1 MTSKFRLIDNQKDHF
16 YVISHITLRAGE
28 VLTSNLN
35 NNLRIRVKVLR
46 RTSTVGSGYLTVN
59 SYTGVTS
66 KSLINTSI
74 GKNNTKYNLLN
85 CYDFRPYA
93 NPVVPYTLGAA
104 DATSAPNVGTTI
116 EAGIQIA
123 SDSNISAT
131 QSYYMSRIDS
141 IVLDEF
147 GVISL
152 YEGGEAENPSR
163 PEITGLYALNNI
175 LIPGNNITRSI
186 LPRSI
191 IS

>member
-1 MTSKFRLIDNQKDHF
+1 M
-16 YVISHITLRAGE
+16 
-28 VLTSNLN
+28 
-35 NNLRIRVKVLR
+35 
-46 RTSTVGSGYLTVN
+46 
-59 SYTGVTS
+59 
-66 KSLINTSI
+66 INTSI
-74 GKNNTKYNLLN
+74 GKNNTEYNLLN

-104 DATSAPNVGTTI
+104 DSTSAPNVGTII

-131 QSYYMSRIDS
+131 QSYYMSCIDS